1 MARHDQ
7 KAEGHAAQPVTYF
20 ARQSNRDWVSFYFV
34 CRWRVPSRMW
44 FSSSPRSLQ
53 FPLWLLHSHSRE
65 AVAWGIWKTPAGNE
79 RNFCFSFFLNH
90 PLTPCSLYFGCLCT
104 AGLLSFLV
112 SECSPTITTSH
123 KQWGLLIGG
132 LRRRVAVAGPCRRF
146 LLAVGLANGPKSPKV
161 QATSGTVK
169 DLRATLKMHH
179 LWRTINTCFSSFLI
193 YLSSKR
199 TLMDQTLKG
208 DAGQCQETTKV
219 QGKNCSFGIPCFY
232 STHGLIKGVWI
243 TSSGI
248 LNKTTMEL
256 CPILSAYRQNAARV
270 TCHLNSRATIK
281 PLCLRQGNDN
291 TEWCVLE

>member
-1 MARHDQ
+1 MGLVDWGVEKESGRCW
-7 KAEGHAAQPVTYF
+7 PV
-20 ARQSNRDWVSFYFV
+20 Q
-34 CRWRVPSRMW
+34 
-44 FSSSPRSLQ
+44 
-53 FPLWLLHSHSRE
+53 
-65 AVAWGIWKTPAGNE
+65 AV
-79 RNFCFSFFLNH
+79 
-90 PLTPCSLYFGCLCT
+90 
-104 AGLLSFLV
+104 
-112 SECSPTITTSH
+112 
-123 KQWGLLIGG
+123 
-132 LRRRVAVAGPCRRF
+132 
-146 LLAVGLANGPKSPKV
+146 LLAVGLANGPKSLKV

-199 TLMDQTLKG
+199 TLMDQILKG